1 MKMQNFSFMVV
12 LDCFNT
18 TEIGMDFSSNI
29 LVSWD
34 WPNVA
39 NIKWIAFGR
48 LSLLHCAFPEKSGF
62 SSAVI
67 GVITMSFLV
76 WPLAIQSVPFPAKS
90 VTLGVPKIRWKIS
103 CFNPRPTKC
112 TLQDLTEFHIFFFCF
127 RNRADYSGAPVAFN
141 TWCGHHYSV
150 GIICLPWLR

>member
-1 MKMQNFSFMVV
+1 M
-12 LDCFNT
+12 
-18 TEIGMDFSSNI
+18 
-29 LVSWD
+29 
-34 WPNVA
+34 A

-103 CFNPRPTKC
+103 SFNPRPTKC
-112 TLQDLTEFHIFFFCF
+112 TLQDLTEFHISFCL
-127 RNRADYSGAPVAFN
+127 
-141 TWCGHHYSV
+141 SV
-150 GIICLPWLR
+150 LEIELTITRVFMN

>member
-1 MKMQNFSFMVV
+1 M
-12 LDCFNT
+12 
-18 TEIGMDFSSNI
+18 
-29 LVSWD
+29 
-34 WPNVA
+34 A

-112 TLQDLTEFHIFFFCF
+112 TLQDLTKSHKISHFFLFICY
-127 RNRADYSGAPVAFN
+127 RNRVDFIANNMNWYCKTHEFVNCHRARKFSPGKQASIKRLLTLYLQKGTHNFVQFY
-141 TWCGHHYSV
+141 T
-150 GIICLPWLR
+150 